1 MNRSSRNMNPMNNMM
16 MNNGS
21 GNMGMGMGMS
31 MNRSSRN
38 MNPMNGSMNRNSSP
52 NNNIMRQRPLRGRH
66 TRTSIATQT
75 NLQRQQQQQQQLRNG
90 HAMQQQSQVQPQQQQ
105 VSSPN
110 SQRKPPLISS
120 QPQRSPNGAGAGSVG
135 RGGRAPRSHFP
146 QQRPTRRPQTRNMY
160 PSYQQ

>member
-38 MNPMNGSMNRNSSP
+38 MNPMNGSMNRNNSP
-52 NNNIMRQRPLRGRH
+52 NNNILRQRPLRGRH
-66 TRTSIATQT
+66 PRQSIATQT

-90 HAMQQQSQVQPQQQQ
+90 HAIQPQSQVQP
-105 VSSPN
+105 
-110 SQRKPPLISS
+110 
-120 QPQRSPNGAGAGSVG
+120 
-135 RGGRAPRSHFP
+135 
-146 QQRPTRRPQTRNMY
+146 
-160 PSYQQ
+160 